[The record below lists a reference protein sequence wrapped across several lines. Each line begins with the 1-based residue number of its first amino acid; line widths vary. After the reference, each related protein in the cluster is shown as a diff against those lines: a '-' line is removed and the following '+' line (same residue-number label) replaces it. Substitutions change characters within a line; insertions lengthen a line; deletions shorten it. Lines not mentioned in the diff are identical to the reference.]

1 MFLFRSLILIPTKD
15 RCLLIKKTL
24 TRLKKLKIKS
34 KNIIV
39 IDSSSKKN
47 FLKNKKFY
55 LKFKNNFLNSSP
67 SISRQRNLGLKF
79 AKNKN
84 FFKYIIFLDDDIK
97 INKNSFLEMNKALIK
112 YKKLDIKAYGFN
124 QINNQKENFFDKIK
138 KNKIIKLMGLYD
150 DKKGKILKSGFQ
162 TKINDISKDLKTEWI
177 SFAATVCKYEDI
189 VNQKFDESFRNYS
202 YLEDLDISIALRKKF
217 MIVSKATYNH
227 EKIIERTSF
236 DFGFIE
242 IINRHKIVTKHN
254 LSKVSFYKMIIL
266 KILLNLIFAFGKNVS
281 FFKRFSGNI
290 IGLIYIIF
298 FC

>member
-79 AKNKN
+79 AKNKK

-138 KNKIIKLMGLYD
+138 KNKISKLMGLYD

-189 VNQKFDESFRNYS
+189 IHQKFDESFKNYS

>member
-1 MFLFRSLILIPTKD
+1 MFLFKSLILIPTKD

-24 TRLKKLKIKS
+24 IRLKKLKIKS

-47 FLKNKKFY
+47 FLKNKKVY

-138 KNKIIKLMGLYD
+138 KNKISKLLGLYD

-290 IGLIYIIF
+290 IGLVYIIF